1 MIHTVVIIIL
11 LLFSIYF
18 IINEKH
24 NATIS
29 KKNLTKENFT
39 VLDNISGK
47 YKVSKEKLMD
57 SSRSVV
63 SGANA
68 PIIDKVIDDINSKT
82 LVSAASIEPQIR
94 NEHSSSNK
102 SVVAKAVGELLAKR
116 LQDNGIKQLVFD
128 RGGYKFHGRVK
139 ALADGVKSMGVQ
151 I

>member
-1 MIHTVVIIIL
+1 MSTSKTRGGKRIIRHARVRR
-11 LLFSIYF
+11 
-18 IINEKH
+18 K
-24 NATIS
+24 
-29 KKNLTKENFT
+29 
-39 VLDNISGK
+39 ISGTTDRPRLS
-47 YKVSKEKLMD
+47 VF
-57 SSRSVV
+57 RSLNHIY
-63 SGANA
+63 AQ
-68 PIIDKVIDDINSKT
+68 VIDDINSKT

>member
-1 MIHTVVIIIL
+1 MDYYRN
-11 LLFSIYF
+11 F
-18 IINEKH
+18 
-24 NATIS
+24 
-29 KKNLTKENFT
+29 KNLENSFKKFAT
-39 VLDNISGK
+39 NIPFYG
-47 YKVSKEKLMD
+47 
-57 SSRSVV
+57 SS
-63 SGANA
+63 
-68 PIIDKVIDDINSKT
+68 IICLDDINSKT

-116 LQDNGIKQLVFD
+116 LQENGIKQLVFD